1 MIIINNISYYLNMSY
16 INIYKN
22 INNLNI
28 LKFMVF
34 IILFYMTSYVLLADY
49 EGFNNMAYGEYP
61 SSFNINKHKVLKNK
75 NICRPI
81 YNCRRV
87 GFYCSAIN

>member
-1 MIIINNISYYLNMSY
+1 
-16 INIYKN
+16 
-22 INNLNI
+22 
-28 LKFMVF
+28 
-34 IILFYMTSYVLLADY
+34 MTSYVLLADY